1 MPTTEGLLTGRP
13 VSLHILDYGFFRVHA
28 GPRDVGIMGALI
40 TTDAG
45 EQVLV
50 DTGFPL
56 RYTESPSE
64 SERADC
70 LDSFGTVLSCTPANT
85 PAAQLALAGTTP
97 DRISLV
103 IQTHTHIDHA
113 GHLDISP
120 QAPMLIAAAERALP
134 RPLSWPGAQHM
145 DWPDRSCVEVTEDV
159 AIGPGFQVL
168 FCPGHSP
175 GQLSL
180 LIDLP
185 ETGPLLYT
193 SDAISRPA
201 EIDEAFAGS
210 WDEAQAIHHGA
221 RLTRLAQERD
231 AVIVWG
237 HCPAQWHRLRKA
249 PDAYR

>member
-1 MPTTEGLLTGRP
+1 MPTATDLLKGRP

-45 EQVLV
+45 ERVLV

-56 RYTESPSE
+56 RYTEATAE
-64 SERADC
+64 SERADR

-85 PAAQLALAGTTP
+85 PAAQLALAGTTAS
-97 DRISLV
+97 DISLV
-103 IQTHTHIDHA
+103 MQTHTHIDHA

-134 RPLSWPGAQHM
+134 RPLGWPGARAM
-145 DWPDRSCVEVTEDV
+145 DWPERTYIEVTEDV
-159 AIGPGFQVL
+159 AIGPGFDLL
-168 FCPGHSP
+168 FCPGHAP

-185 ETGPLLYT
+185 ASGPLLYT

-201 EIDEAFAGS
+201 EIDEGFAGS
-210 WDEAQAIHHGA
+210 WDVAQAIHHGA
-221 RLTRLAQERD
+221 RLTRLAQKRG
-231 AVIVWG
+231 AMIVWG
-237 HCPAQWHRLRKA
+237 HCPAQWHTLRKA